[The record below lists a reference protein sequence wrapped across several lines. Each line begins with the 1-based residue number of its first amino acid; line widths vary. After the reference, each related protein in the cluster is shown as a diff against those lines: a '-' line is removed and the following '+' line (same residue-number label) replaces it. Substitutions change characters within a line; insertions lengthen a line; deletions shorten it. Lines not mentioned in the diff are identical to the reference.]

1 MVRTALPRVPAR
13 PVSWPSSSF
22 GGTAEIME
30 EITGRNLGLQVLIRI
45 SAKPVLQVSDS
56 MSGPVACDLF
66 MSDSGGDWRPF
77 C

>member
-1 MVRTALPRVPAR
+1 
-13 PVSWPSSSF
+13 
-22 GGTAEIME
+22 
-30 EITGRNLGLQVLIRI
+30 LQVLMRI

-66 MSDSGGDWRPF
+66 MSDSGGDWRSF